1 MRAWTWILSFF
12 PLPTIYFPAAHPY
25 LTDNDFNG
33 AVVTTLYNHPG
44 SIVIGDWPCYYD
56 NGTVAS
62 NGGLP
67 QQGNLTKHLLQV

>member
-1 MRAWTWILSFF
+1 MEVLVLLKPKTKILLFF
-12 PLPTIYFPAAHPY
+12 HFPTIYFP
-25 LTDNDFNG
+25 DNDFNG